1 VAGTTTNNGSQLTQT
16 TQQAQDSQANQK
28 PVLKSS
34 VIDQV
39 SVKISKA
46 LQAGNDKISIQLKP
60 AELGRVDVKMEL
72 THDGRI
78 MAVVTADNKDTLD
91 LLRKD
96 SNDLQKALENA
107 GLQMD
112 SGDMTFN
119 LRGDEN
125 ETASDEDQNSGRGVK
140 DEDLTNTDLDD
151 LILAQE
157 IDVISDTR
165 VDVRA

>member
-1 VAGTTTNNGSQLTQT
+1 
-16 TQQAQDSQANQK
+16 
-28 PVLKSS
+28 
-34 VIDQV
+34 
-39 SVKISKA
+39 
-46 LQAGNDKISIQLKP
+46 
-60 AELGRVDVKMEL
+60 
-72 THDGRI
+72 
-78 MAVVTADNKDTLD
+78 MAVVTADSKDTLD
-91 LLRKD
+91 LLRRD

-125 ETASDEDQNSGRGVK
+125 EMAGNGNLNSNRDVDDEG
-140 DEDLTNTDLDD
+140 LTDAGLDD
-151 LILAQE
+151 LILAQD